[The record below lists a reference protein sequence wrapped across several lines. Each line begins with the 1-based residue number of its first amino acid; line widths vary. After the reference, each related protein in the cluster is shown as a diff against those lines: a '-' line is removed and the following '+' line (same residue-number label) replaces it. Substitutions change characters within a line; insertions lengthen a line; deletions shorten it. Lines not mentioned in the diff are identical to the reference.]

1 MHVTGR
7 MSRHW
12 MVAQG
17 SSNASEETT
26 VCELRSG
33 PPCFEMVAE
42 PSDPKGQG
50 PLVRAPRF
58 QVIWTFMAS
67 LMLMAAAGGGNGEL
81 GALGMAES
89 FVNMPEE
96 PKAEEHHRKSC
107 RKFEAYDLGDG
118 GHQGV
123 GQQGVQQIESAQTW
137 TSTADL
143 WMDVTTWKSTTSSWT
158 NPGNRID
165 IAWACAC
172 RSLNKMVNQAG
183 RWYSCGVGDTWN
195 LVNKKEPND
204 NDKHGNLNHFLEM
217 NEYDM
222 MDYGKQHLVIN
233 ELKVFDGAWFLEN
246 VDYKLKAFMK
256 WQPCLGSS
264 AKAPRSVV
272 SPKCI
277 SWKFPW
283 VYLLS
288 VNEYALF

>member
-1 MHVTGR
+1 MT
-7 MSRHW
+7 RHW
-12 MVAQG
+12 MVAQ
-17 SSNASEETT
+17 AT
-26 VCELRSG
+26 R
-33 PPCFEMVAE
+33 VAE

-50 PLVRAPRF
+50 PLVRAPGF
-58 QVIWTFMAS
+58 QVMWTFMAFV
-67 LMLMAAAGGGNGEL
+67 LMAADGGGNRGL

-172 RSLNKMVNQAG
+172 RS
-183 RWYSCGVGDTWN
+183 
-195 LVNKKEPND
+195 
-204 NDKHGNLNHFLEM
+204 
-217 NEYDM
+217 
-222 MDYGKQHLVIN
+222 
-233 ELKVFDGAWFLEN
+233 
-246 VDYKLKAFMK
+246 
-256 WQPCLGSS
+256 
-264 AKAPRSVV
+264 SVV
-272 SPKCI
+272 ELEIPGT
-277 SWKFPW
+277 W
-283 VYLLS
+283 
-288 VNEYALF
+288 

>member
-172 RSLNKMVNQAG
+172 RS
-183 RWYSCGVGDTWN
+183 
-195 LVNKKEPND
+195 
-204 NDKHGNLNHFLEM
+204 
-217 NEYDM
+217 
-222 MDYGKQHLVIN
+222 
-233 ELKVFDGAWFLEN
+233 
-246 VDYKLKAFMK
+246 
-256 WQPCLGSS
+256 
-264 AKAPRSVV
+264 SVV
-272 SPKCI
+272 ELEIPGT
-277 SWKFPW
+277 W
-283 VYLLS
+283 
-288 VNEYALF
+288 